1 MDSNRLFVI
10 ACAWVV
16 VAGSLLSNG
25 LVHRVLPVF
34 IADHFRAG
42 DLPAWPDR
50 CMDRAQASRG
60 AALMGSP
67 GIKSAAT

>member
-34 IADHFRAG
+34 IAGLVMSVICPLGLTAAWTVRRHRAG
-42 DLPAWPDR
+42 R
-50 CMDRAQASRG
+50 R
-60 AALMGSP
+60 
-67 GIKSAAT
+67 